1 MESLGETLTNQ
12 GNPLN
17 TDVIVSDDCVI
28 DILFSQLQKQFFF
41 KKSSLSNNDSDK
53 SMYKRRGLYHSLHR
67 SYKEKNWKKDK
78 ANWLHRSKPSRSTN
92 DSKKQNHTRLSAD
105 SVSFKP
111 LIRKRVN
118 RIYKK
123 NRSRKLKAES
133 AAMRRLRQQQQLK
146 QLPILASIE
155 LIREKTE
162 ESLFSTTTYEEAKS
176 KRPNQSEKLLFKD
189 YVLIPSRTK
198 FKHLVYTVLD
208 HIQLANKSDYS
219 VIEGKFFLL

>member
-1 MESLGETLTNQ
+1 MH
-12 GNPLN
+12 
-17 TDVIVSDDCVI
+17 
-28 DILFSQLQKQFFF
+28 
-41 KKSSLSNNDSDK
+41 
-53 SMYKRRGLYHSLHR
+53 KRRGLYHSLHR
-67 SYKEKNWKKDK
+67 SYKEKNWKRDN
-78 ANWLHRSKPSRSTN
+78 ANRSHRSKPSRSTN
-92 DSKKQNHTRLSAD
+92 HSKCAD
-105 SVSFKP
+105 SGTFKP

-123 NRSRKLKAES
+123 NRSRKLKADS
-133 AAMRRLRQQQQLK
+133 AAMRRLRQQQELK

-162 ESLFSTTTYEEAKS
+162 ESLFSTATSYEAAKS
-176 KRPNQSEKLLFKD
+176 KRSNQSEKLLFKD

-219 VIEGKFFLL
+219 VIDGTLLLIREYLLYLI